1 MTGCLLSGSGGPLH
15 QISFG
20 LVAELECAIASGE
33 KGAAADNLRKFD
45 YINFGAGDAC
55 DLLIS
60 EKGAVPI

>member
-1 MTGCLLSGSGGPLH
+1 MIVACYR
-15 QISFG
+15 
-20 LVAELECAIASGE
+20 VAEAPPTDIVRLSSGTGVGHRIGE